1 MMRFKRMI
9 CLLFAVLFLFSFA
22 SGSVFAATTT
32 AGTEAEETK
41 EEEDKI
47 IPTEYEIPDD
57 DSIAVASRYALLY
70 SEYDKRF
77 LFSKRADELV
87 EPASTTKIM
96 VGIMIYEKFADRL
109 DTQITITKKLLED
122 KEGLS
127 VYLEEG
133 EILTMRQLLTIL
145 LMHGANDVST
155 ILSHYYMQDE
165 QYEGN
170 DLEAFAAKM
179 TKRAAEIGCENTVYK
194 NVSGLHATGMK
205 TLLSDIIKI
214 AVHAAN
220 IPGFLEMTSTDK
232 LTIEKNGPTQNRTI
246 LNRNNLISTY
256 PTPKYK
262 TAGVTGM
269 NYGSTQEMKECLL
282 VSAEY
287 DGKRYFAVIMG
298 GYTDVDETQV
308 VYTDAKRLLE
318 YAKTGF
324 KYFDVLKKGVIITQA
339 NVRFNSTT
347 DVVTLVPSKTVS
359 MYLPVGTDIKEDIKF
374 KTIVPEKTLDAPVAQ
389 GYEAGEII
397 VVYNDTEV
405 CRVPLVTTS
414 AVSQSRILYILDQ
427 LEQFVKKPIVIA
439 SFISFFVLLILFILI
454 KAVIE
459 GQKKKR
465 KRIK

>member
-1 MMRFKRMI
+1 MRFTKI
-9 CLLFAVLFLFSFA
+9 TAVLLSLLCLLPIFCRA
-22 SGSVFAATTT
+22 AATDT
-32 AGTEAEETK
+32 AADTAAETAL
-41 EEEDKI
+41 EEDKI
-47 IPTEYEIPDD
+47 TPTEYEIPDD
-57 DSIAVASRYALLY
+57 GKIAVASRYALLY
-70 SEYDKRF
+70 SEADKRF
-77 LFSKRADELV
+77 LYKKHEDELV

-96 VGIMIYEKFADRL
+96 VGIMIYEKYADKL
-109 DTQITITKKLLED
+109 DTEITITKKLLED

-133 EILTMRQLLTIL
+133 EILTIRQLLTIL

-165 QYEGN
+165 QYEGG

-194 NVSGLHATGMK
+194 NVSGLHAQGMK
-205 TLLSDIIKI
+205 TILSDIIKV

-220 IPGFLEMTSTDK
+220 IPGFLEMTSRDK
-232 LTIEKNGPTQNRTI
+232 LVIEKNGPTKSRTI
-246 LNRNNLISTY
+246 LSRNNLVSSIQ
-256 PTPKYK
+256 TPQYK

-269 NYGSTQEMKECLL
+269 NYGSTPEMKECLL

-287 DGKRYFAVIMG
+287 DGKRYFAIIMG

-318 YAKTGF
+318 HARTGF
-324 KYFDVLKKGVIITQA
+324 KYFDVLKKGVVVTSA

-359 MYLPVGTDIKEDIKF
+359 MYLPADTDIKEAITF
-374 KTIVPEKTLDAPVAQ
+374 KRIVPEKTLDAPVAQ

-397 VVYNDTEV
+397 VVYNDAEV
-405 CRVPLVTTS
+405 CRVPLVTTT
-414 AVSQSRILYILDQ
+414 AVSQSKILFVLDR
-427 LEQFVKKPIVIA
+427 LESFVKKPVVIA
-439 SFISFFVLLILFILI
+439 SFISFFVLLIIFILI
-454 KAVIE
+454 KSVIE
-459 GQKKKR
+459 GQRKKR

>member
-1 MMRFKRMI
+1 MKI
-9 CLLFAVLFLFSFA
+9 KKTVSLILALLFVFSFA
-22 SGSVFAATTT
+22 FRVFAASTDT
-32 AGTEAEETK
+32 AEETK

-47 IPTEYEIPDD
+47 IPTEYDIPDD
-57 DSIAVASRYALLY
+57 EKIAVASRYAMLY

-77 LFSKRADELV
+77 LFSKREDELV

-96 VGIMIYEKFADRL
+96 VGIMIYEKFAGRL
-109 DTQITITKKLLED
+109 DTQITITNKLLED

-133 EILTMRQLLTIL
+133 EIYTLRQLLTIL

-165 QYEGN
+165 QYDGN
-170 DLEAFAAKM
+170 DLEAFAARM
-179 TKRAAEIGCENTVYK
+179 TKRAEEIGCKNTVYK
-194 NVSGLHATGMK
+194 NVSGLHAPGMK
-205 TLLSDIIKI
+205 TILSDIIKV

-232 LTIEKNGPTQNRTI
+232 LVIEKNGPTKERTI
-246 LNRNNLISTY
+246 LNRNRLISTF
-256 PTPKYK
+256 PTPQYK

-269 NYGSTQEMKECLL
+269 NYGSTSEMKECLL

-298 GYTDVDETQV
+298 GYTDTDETQV

-318 YAKTGF
+318 YARTGF

-359 MYLPVGTDIKEDIKF
+359 MYLPVGTDLKTEITY

-405 CRVPLVTTS
+405 CRVPLVTTN

-454 KAVIE
+454 KSLIE